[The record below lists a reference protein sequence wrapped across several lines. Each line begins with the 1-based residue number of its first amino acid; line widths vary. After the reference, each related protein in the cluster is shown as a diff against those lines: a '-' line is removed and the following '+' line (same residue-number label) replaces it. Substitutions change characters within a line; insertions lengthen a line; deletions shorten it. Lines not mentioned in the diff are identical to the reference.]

1 MKTCKRVFFMAA
13 LLGIVALSF
22 SSCGFS
28 KEAKTHYEA
37 FITTME
43 TSAKTTDISKDVV
56 KKTIDLANP
65 GAKVLKYQI
74 VDGSPDQDVKKGT
87 AAADLKKRFTMKK
100 AK

>member
-43 TSAKTTDISKDVV
+43 KAAKDNDVSKELV
-56 KKTIDLANP
+56 KSTLDTANV
-65 GAKVLKYQI
+65 GAKILKYQI

-87 AAADLKKRFTMKK
+87 TAADLKKRFTMKK